1 MQSFLQN
8 SNKIKI
14 LQSLSNERICKIHHE
29 KNPDHRSSF
38 SITGHISI
46 ALGYALTTH
55 PANQLIVSP
64 QSRGSNLRIKPNPYG
79 NLTYR

>member
-14 LQSLSNERICKIHHE
+14 LQSLSNEGYKSQIKSPFKLSIIGRIL
-29 KNPDHRSSF
+29 
-38 SITGHISI
+38 I